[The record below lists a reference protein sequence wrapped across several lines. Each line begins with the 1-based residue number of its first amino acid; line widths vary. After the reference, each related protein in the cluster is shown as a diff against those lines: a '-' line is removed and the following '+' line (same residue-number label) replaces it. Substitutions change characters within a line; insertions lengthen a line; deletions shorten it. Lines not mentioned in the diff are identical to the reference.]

1 MPVHHL
7 LHAPQELRGA
17 GSARKEC
24 DHYSILLCDVY
35 EDSFSESVKI
45 IKDPVHGYIEVE
57 DFALALLD
65 SPVLQRLR
73 YIKQLGF
80 SYLVYPGANHTR
92 FEHSLGTM
100 FLADVASHRFGLS
113 DTEHTLVVAAA
124 LLHDIGHG
132 PFSHAS
138 EPLMEKF
145 WGRSHDDIEMIVDN
159 LAAVLL
165 AWEIDPN
172 ELCAVVKGKHSLSG
186 IIHGDLDVDRMDYLL
201 RDAYYTGASYG
212 SVDAQR
218 LIRHLIRTSEGT
230 VLDENGVNAAESL
243 LIARTLMRPTVY
255 FHHVSRIGESMYQ
268 LAVLEHL
275 DGATQEVAE
284 SLFKMDDASCLHAL
298 QTSENPVARDL
309 AFRLYE
315 RRLYKRAIYA
325 GSDQISTPLFEQG
338 VPIEKCREFAIKIAS
353 DAGLMPHQVL
363 VDIPLIPSEMSLG
376 VRVKNRH
383 TVVGFKE
390 ISPRIHTLNATRRE
404 QWRLGVYTLPEHR
417 DLVAEVG
424 CEVLHIKKPT
434 RQDTL
439 FSFE

>member
-1 MPVHHL
+1 M
-7 LHAPQELRGA
+7 
-17 GSARKEC
+17 
-24 DHYSILLCDVY
+24 
-35 EDSFSESVKI
+35 KI
-45 IKDPVHGYIEVE
+45 IKDPVHGYVEVE

-65 SPVLQRLR
+65 SPALQRLR

-100 FLADVASHRFGLS
+100 FLADVASRRFGLS
-113 DTEHTLVVAAA
+113 DDERTLVVAAA

-138 EPLMEKF
+138 EPLMEEF
-145 WGRSHDDIEMIVDN
+145 LHCTHD
-159 LAAVLL
+159 
-165 AWEIDPN
+165 EIDEIVEEKAGDLLRASAIDPD
-172 ELCAVVKGKHSLSG
+172 ELCAVVRGKHPLSG

-201 RDAYYTGASYG
+201 RDAYYTGAPYG

-218 LIRHLIRTSEGT
+218 LIRHLIRTDAGT

-255 FHHVSRIGESMYQ
+255 FHHVSRIGESMFQ

-275 DGATQEVAE
+275 DGAKKEACQH
-284 SLFKMDDASCLHAL
+284 LLRMDDATCMHAL
-298 QTSENPVARDL
+298 RTSEKPVARDL
-309 AFRLYE
+309 SLRLYE

-325 GSDQISTPLFEQG
+325 GSDQVGTPLFEQG
-338 VPIEKCREFAIKIAS
+338 APMEKCREFAEKIAS
-353 DAGLMPHQVL
+353 EAGLLSHEVL
-363 VDIPLIPSEMSLG
+363 VDIPSIPSEMSLG

-390 ISPRIHTLNATRRE
+390 ISPRIRTLNATRRE
-404 QWRLGVYTLPEHR
+404 QWRLGVYTLPQHR

-439 FSFE
+439 F

>member
-1 MPVHHL
+1 
-7 LHAPQELRGA
+7 
-17 GSARKEC
+17 
-24 DHYSILLCDVY
+24 
-35 EDSFSESVKI
+35 VKI
-45 IKDPVHGYIEVE
+45 IKDPVHGYVEVE

-65 SPVLQRLR
+65 SQALQRLR
-73 YIKQLGF
+73 YIRQLGF

-100 FLADVASHRFGLS
+100 FLADVASRRFGLS
-113 DTEHTLVVAAA
+113 DDERTLVVAAA

-138 EPLMEKF
+138 EPLMEELLHCT
-145 WGRSHDDIEMIVDN
+145 HD
-159 LAAVLL
+159 
-165 AWEIDPN
+165 EIDEIVEEKAGDLLRASAIDPA

-201 RDAYYTGASYG
+201 RDAYYTGAPYG

-218 LIRHLIRTSEGT
+218 LIRHLIRTDAGT

-255 FHHVSRIGESMYQ
+255 FHHVSRIGEHMFQ

-275 DGATQEVAE
+275 DGAKKEECQH
-284 SLFKMDDASCLHAL
+284 LMRMDDAACMHAL
-298 QTSENPVARDL
+298 RTSEKPVAREL
-309 AFRLYE
+309 SLRLYE

-325 GSDQISTPLFEQG
+325 GSDQVSTPLFEQG
-338 VPIEKCREFAIKIAS
+338 APIEKCREFAKKIAS
-353 DAGLMPHQVL
+353 EAGLLPHEVL
-363 VDIPLIPSEMSLG
+363 VDIPSIPSEMSLG

-390 ISPRIHTLNATRRE
+390 ISPRIQILNATRRE
-404 QWRLGVYTLPEHR
+404 QWRLGVYTLPQHR

-439 FSFE
+439 F

>member
-1 MPVHHL
+1 V
-7 LHAPQELRGA
+7 
-17 GSARKEC
+17 
-24 DHYSILLCDVY
+24 IY
-35 EDSFSESVKI
+35 EDSFSEIVKI
-45 IKDPVHGYIEVE
+45 IKDPVHGYVEVE

-65 SPVLQRLR
+65 SLALQRLR

-113 DTEHTLVVAAA
+113 ESEHTLVVAAA

-145 WGRSHDDIEMIVDN
+145 LHRTHDDIKIIIEEQVGS
-159 LAAVLL
+159 VLR
-165 AWEIDPN
+165 AWGIDPD
-172 ELCAVVKGKHSLSG
+172 ELCAVVKGNHSLSQ

-201 RDAYYTGASYG
+201 RDAYYTGAPYG

-255 FHHVSRIGESMYQ
+255 YHHVSRIGESMFQ
-268 LAVLEHL
+268 LAVLEHIS
-275 DGATQEVAE
+275 DREKVVSQQ
-284 SLFKMDDASCLHAL
+284 LFQMDDSTCLHAL
-298 QTSENPVARDL
+298 RTSENPVARDL
-309 AFRLYE
+309 ALRLYE
-315 RRLYKRAIYA
+315 RRLYKRAIYV
-325 GSDQISTPLFEQG
+325 GTDQVSTPFFEQG
-338 VPIEKCREFAIKIAS
+338 IPIEKCRELAIKIAS
-353 DAGLMPHQVL
+353 NAGLLPHEVL
-363 VDIPLIPSEMSLG
+363 VDIPSTPREMSLG

-383 TVVGFKE
+383 TVVGFNE
-390 ISPRIHTLNATRRE
+390 ISPRIRTLNITRRA

-424 CEVLHIKKPT
+424 CEVLHLKKPT

-439 FSFE
+439 F